1 MTGWPT
7 PPADPEG
14 APVPSED
21 ASVSSTDE
29 PAPSW
34 GAPAPSGAGPA
45 TAGTPFPAENPSG
58 LSTEPPVVTRRLRR
72 MVPRPLEE
80 EPAPTV
86 TRGVLHGS
94 RSTVKPQTRRD
105 RKLVGTL
112 PGWDPL
118 PPGELL
124 VSKPST
130 TA

>member
-7 PPADPEG
+7 PPPAPEG
-14 APVPSED
+14 GS
-21 ASVSSTDE
+21 
-29 PAPSW
+29 PAPS
-34 GAPAPSGAGPA
+34 GDAPAPSADVPA
-45 TAGTPFPAENPSG
+45 TSADPTATPGWTFPTENPSG
-58 LSTEPPVVTRRLRR
+58 APAEPPVVRRRLQR
-72 MVPRPLEE
+72 MVPRPVED
-80 EPAPTV
+80 EPAPAV

-130 TA
+130 TR